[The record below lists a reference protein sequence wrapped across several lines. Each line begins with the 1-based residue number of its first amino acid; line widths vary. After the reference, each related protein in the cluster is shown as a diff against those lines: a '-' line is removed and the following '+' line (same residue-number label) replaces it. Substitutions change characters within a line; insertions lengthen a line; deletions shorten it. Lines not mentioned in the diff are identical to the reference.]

1 MANNV
6 VNTMEAITI
15 QIMEMLNAVFLI
27 PFKSL
32 MPAEKIKYIT
42 HTWIPLKA
50 YDTRVNERNASKKR
64 EITYI
69 IKKDGMHTAMVAV
82 KEPVTPRIL

>member
-69 IKKDGMHTAMVAV
+69 IKKDG
-82 KEPVTPRIL
+82 KD